1 MTNIG
6 DNSTLNSSAREKL
19 RSFVERVENLE
30 VSKAELGADIKD
42 VFGEAKA
49 DGFDVAIMRKVIRLR
64 KMDRVKRDEEA
75 ALVELYMHALGEV

>member
-6 DNSTLNSSAREKL
+6 DNSTLNSSAQEKL

-30 VSKAELGADIKD
+30 VAKAELGADIKD

-64 KMDRVKRDEEA
+64 KMDRVKRDDEA
-75 ALVELYMHALGEV
+75 ALVELYMHALGEI